1 MEPLTNFKHPEFSL
15 AMHQSMQAK
24 HRYTI
29 LVIYEDGHLREKL
42 RACLGASH
50 TILEAPRGNEGL
62 QLAAQTL
69 PDLIMTDLSISDLQ
83 GESLCF
89 QLKDNEKTSH
99 IPIIILTDRDDSH
112 SRMQGFYLGAD
123 DFMTIPFQLLELQI
137 RIQNLIQTR
146 KVLEEKFRRHI
157 AIEFSPV
164 EAQSEDELFLKQ
176 VMKVIEEN
184 MANPMFGSL
193 EFARQL
199 GLSQTRLYRKLIMLT
214 GYSSN
219 DFIRRIRLKRAADL
233 LHKHAGNVSE
243 VAYRVGFNSLSY
255 FAKCFKQ
262 LHQYSPREYARQ
274 GCP

>member
-15 AMHQSMQAK
+15 AMHQSLQAK
-24 HRYTI
+24 HRYAV
-29 LVIYEDGHLREKL
+29 LVIYEDGHLRETL
-42 RACLGASH
+42 RSFLGASY
-50 TILEAPRGNEGL
+50 TILEAHSGKQGV
-62 QLAAQTL
+62 QLATQNI
-69 PDLIMTDLSISDLQ
+69 PDLIITDLYIPDSH

-89 QLKDNEKTSH
+89 QLKDHEKTSH

-112 SRMQGFYLGAD
+112 SRIQGFYLGAD
-123 DFMTIPFQLLELQI
+123 DFMTMPFQLLELQI
-137 RIQNLIQTR
+137 RIQNLIQSR
-146 KVLEEKFRRHI
+146 KVLEEKFRRRI
-157 AIEFSPV
+157 AIEFSSV

-176 VMKVIEEN
+176 AMKVIEEN
-184 MANPMFGSL
+184 MANPMFGSR
-193 EFARQL
+193 EFAMQL
-199 GLSQTRLYRKLIMLT
+199 GLSQTRLYRKLTTLT

-219 DFIRRIRLKRAADL
+219 DFIRRMRLKRAADL